1 MGSGCLNQVLLINC
15 LQSERKRYTE
25 QIVEEGS
32 YKSYHRASYKNEDF
46 AMRVSSFCYEYVFSR
61 SVMSNPLFATLW
73 IVPCQ
78 TSLSME
84 FPWSHKESCTSE
96 RLTLTNTNWI

>member
-1 MGSGCLNQVLLINC
+1 
-15 LQSERKRYTE
+15 
-25 QIVEEGS
+25 
-32 YKSYHRASYKNEDF
+32 
-46 AMRVSSFCYEYVFSR
+46 MRVSSFGYEYVFSR

-84 FPWSHKESCTSE
+84 FPWGHKESCTSE
-96 RLTLTNTNWI
+96 RLTLTNTNWIQVPFPNPWDLPDPGIKPK